1 MELRP
6 FKELVG
12 MSKEKL
18 DEALAPIRERQVKSK
33 AELKMSELEADIIR
47 KETQV
52 QELCIENDIDL
63 EKLLNLLDEV
73 ALLERRIKQYQVV
86 LEQLFPEE
94 KKKK

>member
-52 QELCIENDIDL
+52 QELCIEKDIDL